1 MAAKSRESRRL
12 PTTMSERIIPRW
24 SIPLWSKVNPMILK
38 PIILKP
44 AFSCRAAA
52 ERSAFFSP
60 QPAG

>member
-24 SIPLWSKVNPMILK
+24 SIPLWSKVK

-44 AFSCRAAA
+44 SIFMPSSR
-52 ERSAFFSP
+52 
-60 QPAG
+60 

>member
-24 SIPLWSKVNPMILK
+24 SIPLWSKVKPIILK

-44 AFSCRAAA
+44 SSR
-52 ERSAFFSP
+52 
-60 QPAG
+60 